1 MRTISNSDWEETIM
15 LLLAYSETAHD
26 RNDLREVNKRRRARC
41 IAGKLLRKKEMRTNY
56 SSILT
61 D

>member
-1 MRTISNSDWEETIM
+1 M

-41 IAGKLLRKKEMRTNY
+41 IASKLLRKKEIRTNY
-56 SSILT
+56 SSILI